1 MRICILL
8 LAFVSSTLCVS
19 QELPPIQNFAPPEY
33 HGENQNWD
41 ISQAKD
47 KVIYIAN
54 SKGLLAYN
62 GANWKLFPVPDES
75 IIRAVHVVDDVVYT
89 GSYREFGYWLKD
101 DFGMLQYT
109 SLSQKWE
116 GNLLPDEEFWNI
128 LDMEN
133 YIVFQSLSRIYIYSL
148 KDGSINYIE
157 SDTSLLKAFNLNQH
171 IYFQSQSKGIYK
183 IENGNEVLVYD
194 QEPFKNDEVIN
205 MFKKEEALLIL
216 TKHNGFYRIQDGSI
230 EQWATGADE
239 LLSQLSIYSAIQLE
253 DMGFA
258 LGTISHGM
266 IHLDREGQL
275 LYHIDQ
281 IKGLRNNTVLSL
293 FEDADN
299 NIWLGLDNG
308 ISYVNLKSPFR
319 VYEDTKGV
327 VGSVYAA
334 VQYDDQLYLGT
345 NQGLYYKRSNNEA
358 DYALVEG
365 TQGQVWS
372 LEVIGQTLFCGHHAG
387 TFVIEGSKA
396 KKIDNSQGTW
406 RVSAFNGNPDR
417 LLQGNYDGLYVL
429 EKQDGE
435 WQVKN
440 KLRGFD
446 HSARFFEELDGE
458 IFVNHEYK
466 GLFRVKAD
474 SAFLKAEAVS
484 IDTLLRGGNSGLA
497 KYKGDLLYAYRKG
510 IFKYDNASEEFIR
523 DSLLSKGY
531 TESEYLSGKMVVDAK
546 DNRLWLF
553 TKNHIIYITEGNL
566 DGNPVKRSIPL
577 PADMRAGIIGYE
589 SVAALEGVGRYLF
602 GTSNGFITVSIEDFE
617 DKPFSVHI
625 ESIRK
630 ADRNTSSDAGSCL
643 RKNGEGTLSRDENNL
658 EIAYYVA
665 EYNKYLKPDY
675 QFQLL
680 GIYDEWSPWAATTSV
695 SFENLPPGTYMF
707 NVRARI
713 GNSISDNTATY
724 SFTIARPWYLSG
736 FSLVI
741 YFLTA
746 ILGAILIH
754 MAYRRHYHQRQELL
768 IRRNTRE
775 MALAKAENDK
785 EIIKIKNKHLKKEFK
800 NKSNELAAA
809 TLSII
814 KKNELLSRVK
824 EQLISNVEEKE
835 SVKSIITVIDKS
847 LKQQDDWEL
856 FKEAFNNADRDFLK
870 KLKKAHPNL
879 SPNDI
884 RLCAYLRLNL
894 SSKEIAPLLN
904 ISVRSVEIK
913 RYRLRKKMHLS
924 HDANLVDYIL
934 TL

>member
-1 MRICILL
+1 LRICILL

-62 GANWKLFPVPDES
+62 GANWMLFPVPNES

-89 GSYREFGYWLKD
+89 GSYMEFGYWLKD
-101 DFGMLQYT
+101 DYGMLQYT

-133 YIVFQSLSRIYIYSL
+133 YIVFQSLSRIYIYNL
-148 KDGSINYIE
+148 KDGSFNYIE
-157 SDTSLLKAFNLNQH
+157 SDTSLLKVFNLDQH
-171 IYFQSQSKGIYK
+171 IYFQRQSKGIYK
-183 IENGNEVLVYD
+183 IENGKEVLVYD
-194 QEPFKNDEVIN
+194 QEPFRNDEVIN
-205 MFKKEEALLIL
+205 MFQKEGALLIL

-253 DMGFA
+253 DKGYA

-266 IHLDREGQL
+266 IHLDQEGQL

-293 FEDADN
+293 FEDTDN

-308 ISYVNLKSPFR
+308 ISYLNLKSPFR
-319 VYEDTKGV
+319 VYKDTKGV

-334 VQYDDQLYLGT
+334 VRYDDQLYLGT

-372 LEVIGQTLFCGHHAG
+372 LEVIGETLFCGHHLG
-387 TFVIEGSKA
+387 TFTIEGNKA
-396 KKIDNSQGTW
+396 KKIANTQGTW
-406 RVSAFNGNPDR
+406 RVSAFNGNPNR

-429 EKQDGE
+429 EKLDGK

-440 KLRGFD
+440 KLQGFD

-510 IFKYDNASEEFIR
+510 IFKYDRASEEFIR

-531 TESEYLSGKMVVDAK
+531 TDSEYLSGKMVVDVK

-553 TKNHIIYITEGNL
+553 TNSEITYLTEGNL

-589 SVAALEGVGRYLF
+589 SVTALEGVGRYLF

-630 ADRNTSSDAGSCL
+630 ADRNISIGKSSQL
-643 RKNGEGTLSRDENNL
+643 RKNGEGTLSTDENNL
-658 EIAYYVA
+658 EITCYVA

-680 GIYDEWSPWAATTSV
+680 GIYDEWSPWTAQPSV
-695 SFENLPPGTYMF
+695 SFENLPPGTYTF

-713 GNSISDNTATY
+713 GKSMSNNTATY
-724 SFTIARPWYLSG
+724 SFTIARPWYLST

-775 MALAKAENDK
+775 IALAKAENEK
-785 EIIKIKNKHLKKEFK
+785 EIIRIKNKHLKKEFK

-824 EQLISNVEEKE
+824 EQLLSNVEEKD
-835 SVKSIITVIDKS
+835 SVKAIITVIDKS

-856 FKEAFNNADRDFLK
+856 FKEAFNNADREFLK

-913 RYRLRKKMHLS
+913 RYRLRKKMNLS

>member
-1 MRICILL
+1 
-8 LAFVSSTLCVS
+8 
-19 QELPPIQNFAPPEY
+19 
-33 HGENQNWD
+33 
-41 ISQAKD
+41 
-47 KVIYIAN
+47 
-54 SKGLLAYN
+54 
-62 GANWKLFPVPDES
+62 
-75 IIRAVHVVDDVVYT
+75 
-89 GSYREFGYWLKD
+89 
-101 DFGMLQYT
+101 
-109 SLSQKWE
+109 
-116 GNLLPDEEFWNI
+116 
-128 LDMEN
+128 
-133 YIVFQSLSRIYIYSL
+133 
-148 KDGSINYIE
+148 
-157 SDTSLLKAFNLNQH
+157 
-171 IYFQSQSKGIYK
+171 
-183 IENGNEVLVYD
+183 
-194 QEPFKNDEVIN
+194 
-205 MFKKEEALLIL
+205 
-216 TKHNGFYRIQDGSI
+216 
-230 EQWATGADE
+230 
-239 LLSQLSIYSAIQLE
+239 
-253 DMGFA
+253 
-258 LGTISHGM
+258 
-266 IHLDREGQL
+266 
-275 LYHIDQ
+275 
-281 IKGLRNNTVLSL
+281 VLSL

-308 ISYVNLKSPFR
+308 ISYLNLKSPFR
-319 VYEDTKGV
+319 VFEDTKGV

-372 LEVIGQTLFCGHHAG
+372 LEVIGETLFCGHHLG
-387 TFVIEGSKA
+387 TFIIEGNKA
-396 KKIDNSQGTW
+396 KKIANTQGTW

-429 EKQDGE
+429 EEQDE
-435 WQVKN
+435 KWQVKN
-440 KLRGFD
+440 KLQGFD
-446 HSARFFEELDGE
+446 HSARFFEELNGE

-474 SAFLKAEAVS
+474 SAFLKAETVS

-497 KYKGDLLYAYRKG
+497 KYKGNLLYAYRKG
-510 IFKYDNASEEFIR
+510 IFKYDSTSNKFIR

-531 TESEYLSGKMVVDAK
+531 TEDEYLSGKMVVDAK

-553 TKNHIIYITEGNL
+553 TKTDIIYITEGNL
-566 DGNPVKRSIPL
+566 DGNPVKRYIPL
-577 PADMRAGIIGYE
+577 PADMRGGIIGYE
-589 SVAALEGVGRYLF
+589 SVTALEGIGRYLF

-617 DKPFSVHI
+617 DKPFSIHI
-625 ESIRK
+625 ESVAK
-630 ADRNTSSDAGSCL
+630 AQRNTSSGNTGRL
-643 RKNGEGTLSRDENNL
+643 HKNKEGTLSTDENNV

-680 GIYDEWSPWAATTSV
+680 GIYDEWSPWGANASV
-695 SFENLPPGTYMF
+695 SFENLPPGTYTF

-713 GNSISDNTATY
+713 GNSISENTATY
-724 SFTIARPWYLSG
+724 SFTIARPWYLSA

-768 IRRNTRE
+768 IRRGARE
-775 MALAKAENDK
+775 IALAKAENEK
-785 EIIKIKNKHLKKEFK
+785 EIIRIKNKHLKKEFK

-824 EQLISNVEEKE
+824 EELVSNVEEKE

-856 FKEAFNNADRDFLK
+856 FKEAFNNADREFLK